1 MSLFVPLLAFV
12 LTAALIV
19 LLRPMAIFIGLV
31 DVPTERKSHAGNIPL
46 IGGFA
51 IFLAALSSMVLLN
64 YLDLGKP
71 ELNGSLRAF
80 FAAGLLLLFVG
91 AWDDYRELPTAIRFL
106 AQICAC
112 LIMIFSGKV
121 VLSDLGYLSFS
132 GEILSLG
139 VLSIPFTV
147 FTCIGV
153 INAMNMCDGLDGLSG
168 CLALVA
174 LLGLGAANSMGAGPI
189 VDQHLILVFAA
200 SVIAFL
206 IFNLRTLWRSKA
218 WVFLGDAGSMLLGIT
233 LTWLCIKLSQGEARV
248 ISPAA
253 VLWFLMLPIID
264 AVCMMLRRIMRGRS
278 PFAAD
283 REHLHHILLL
293 AGFTV
298 GQVVTLMC
306 SIALWGVVVGL
317 LGTFFG
323 VPDIWLAG
331 AFLACGLVY
340 YWIVRRAWRVTL
352 FLRRSICRR
361 EDNDRRSLAQPQVN
375 TSTIEFTGEER
386 RSRSDRRE
394 L

>member
-1 MSLFVPLLAFV
+1 
-12 LTAALIV
+12 
-19 LLRPMAIFIGLV
+19 
-31 DVPTERKSHAGNIPL
+31 
-46 IGGFA
+46 
-51 IFLAALSSMVLLN
+51 
-64 YLDLGKP
+64 
-71 ELNGSLRAF
+71 
-80 FAAGLLLLFVG
+80 
-91 AWDDYRELPTAIRFL
+91 
-106 AQICAC
+106 
-112 LIMIFSGKV
+112 
-121 VLSDLGYLSFS
+121 
-132 GEILSLG
+132 
-139 VLSIPFTV
+139 
-147 FTCIGV
+147 
-153 INAMNMCDGLDGLSG
+153 
-168 CLALVA
+168 
-174 LLGLGAANSMGAGPI
+174 
-189 VDQHLILVFAA
+189 VFAA
-200 SVIAFL
+200 CVIAFL
-206 IFNLRTLWRSKA
+206 MFNLRTLWRSKA

-253 VLWFLMLPIID
+253 VLWFLMLPIMD
-264 AVCMMLRRIMRGRS
+264 AVCMMLRRIMRGQS

-298 GQVVTLMC
+298 GEVVTLMC